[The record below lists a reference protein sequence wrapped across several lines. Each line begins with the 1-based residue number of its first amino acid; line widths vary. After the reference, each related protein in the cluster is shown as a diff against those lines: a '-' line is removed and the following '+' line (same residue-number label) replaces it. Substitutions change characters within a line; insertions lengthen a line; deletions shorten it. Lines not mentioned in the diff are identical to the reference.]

1 MIFCVI
7 KNTMS
12 NCIKIILFIFLI
24 FQNTPVSAQN
34 HNFDIWVVDFKK
46 KAIEKEGIS
55 SVTVNKAFSRVKFL
69 KKLLI
74 YDKRQPEF
82 IEKTETY
89 IGKRVNKKRVLKA
102 KSLLLENKN
111 LLSRI
116 EKDFGVP
123 KEYLVALWGIETSFG
138 RHRGKVDIISALA
151 TLSFDKRRSAYFSK
165 ELITILRLIDK
176 KKVKLENL
184 YGSWAGAHGNFQFMP
199 SSINNYAIDYDKDG
213 QIDLVNSLED
223 SFASAANYLKTIG
236 WNKKISW
243 GYKAISADKIDNSL
257 VTIDARKLKK
267 TLSRNDL
274 INNKIS
280 IKNNKKAKGNFK
292 LIRPD
297 GKDGPIFLVTT
308 NYEKLLNWNRSLRFA
323 ITVGLFA
330 DLLKN
335 A

>member
-1 MIFCVI
+1 M
-7 KNTMS
+7 
-12 NCIKIILFIFLI
+12 
-24 FQNTPVSAQN
+24 
-34 HNFDIWVVDFKK
+34 
-46 KAIEKEGIS
+46 
-55 SVTVNKAFSRVKFL
+55 
-69 KKLLI
+69 I

-102 KSLLLENKN
+102 KSLLIENKI

>member
-1 MIFCVI
+1 
-7 KNTMS
+7 
-12 NCIKIILFIFLI
+12 
-24 FQNTPVSAQN
+24 
-34 HNFDIWVVDFKK
+34 
-46 KAIEKEGIS
+46 
-55 SVTVNKAFSRVKFL
+55 L

-102 KSLLLENKN
+102 KSLLLENKD

-138 RHRGKVDIISALA
+138 RHLGKVDIISALA

-199 SSINNYAIDYDKDG
+199 SSIKNYAIDYDKDG

-243 GYKAISADKIDNSL
+243 GYKVISADKIDNSL

-280 IKNNKKAKGNFK
+280 IKNNKKAIGNFK

>member
-236 WNKKISW
+236 WNKEISW
-243 GYKAISADKIDNSL
+243 GYKAMSADKIDNSL

-267 TLSRNDL
+267 TLSSNDL

>member
-55 SVTVNKAFSRVKFL
+55 SATVNKAFSRVKFL